1 MAQITPLKG
10 GNSAQNDPS
19 NFKHLK
25 EDLARTSSKAQFQKK
40 FWQVSF
46 IYIYTYPMT
55 SEILCVTNLKEQI
68 IPAPIL
74 FSMTGTQ
81 YLMTHFLE
89 RNMKRSNV
97 VPFLDS
103 TSSI

>member
-40 FWQVSF
+40 FRQVSF
-46 IYIYTYPMT
+46 IYICIYIY
-55 SEILCVTNLKEQI
+55 I
-68 IPAPIL
+68 
-74 FSMTGTQ
+74 
-81 YLMTHFLE
+81 
-89 RNMKRSNV
+89 SN
-97 VPFLDS
+97 D
-103 TSSI
+103 I